1 MGEIL
6 RSKTTPSGKVI
17 LYLEL
22 TIKEAQSLKNHAK
35 RIRVFSENLCV
46 HEAKIISK
54 GVNHEAK
61 SVAIPL
67 SLKSRFNPKLTEI
80 AYQKIETDKKTFYIA
95 TAKKDPLAN

>member
-1 MGEIL
+1 MGQIL
-6 RSKTTPSGKVI
+6 KTKITSSGKVI
-17 LYLEL
+17 FYLEL
-22 TIKEAQSLKNHAK
+22 TTKEAQNLKNHAK
-35 RIRVFSENLCV
+35 KIRIFSENLCT

-61 SVAIPL
+61 SVVIPL
-67 SLKSRFNPKLTEI
+67 SLKSRLNPKLTEI